1 MRIAILSPTPE
12 QLMPFID
19 TDIDEVVLLNEKITL
34 QFCRDN
40 DVQFLISY
48 NYRHIIQKH
57 VLDYVFSNSINLHT
71 SYLPFNRGSHPVL
84 WSVLEDTPL
93 GVSIHQ
99 IDQGL
104 DTGPLLVQKQI
115 ISFNPN
121 LTLKQLHYLVNQELI
136 LLFSQNWENI
146 RNGTCK
152 PFPQNNQGTFHK
164 KTDSDNFLSLL
175 DKSWDT
181 PIYEAKQAFTNY
193 LKGGLL

>member
-12 QLMPFID
+12 QLIPFID
-19 TDIDEVVLLNEKITL
+19 TDIDEIVLLNEKITL

-40 DVQFLISY
+40 AVQFLISY
-48 NYRHIIQKH
+48 NYRHIIQRD

-84 WSVLEDTPL
+84 WSVLEDTPM

-104 DTGPLLVQKQI
+104 DTGPLLVQKRI

-121 LTLKQLHYLVNQELI
+121 LTLRQLHYQVNQELI
-136 LLFSQNWENI
+136 FLFSQNWENI
-146 RNGTCK
+146 RNGTCE
-152 PFPQNNQGTFHK
+152 PVPQNNQGTFHK
-164 KTDSDNFLSLL
+164 KTDSGDFLSLL

-181 PIYEAKQAFTNY
+181 PIYEAKQAYVNY
-193 LKGGLL
+193 LNGEHL

>member
-1 MRIAILSPTPE
+1 VRIAILSPTPE

-19 TDIDEVVLLNEKITL
+19 TDIDEIVLLNEKITL

-40 DVQFLISY
+40 AVQFLISY
-48 NYRHIIQKH
+48 NYRHMIQRD

-84 WSVLEDTPL
+84 WSVLEDTPM

-104 DTGPLLVQKQI
+104 DTGPLLVQKRI

-121 LTLKQLHYLVNQELI
+121 LTLRQLHYQVNQELI
-136 LLFSQNWENI
+136 FLFSQNWENI
-146 RNGTCK
+146 KNGTCE
-152 PFPQNNQGTFHK
+152 PVPQNNQGTFHK
-164 KTDSDNFLSLL
+164 KTDSDDFLSLL

-181 PIYEAKQAFTNY
+181 PIYEAKQAYVNY
-193 LKGGLL
+193 LNGEQL

>member
-19 TDIDEVVLLNEKITL
+19 TDIDEIVLLNEKITL

-40 DVQFLISY
+40 HVQFLISY
-48 NYRHIIQKH
+48 NYRHIIQKD
-57 VLDYVFSNSINLHT
+57 VLDYLFSNSINLHT

-104 DTGPLLVQKQI
+104 DTGPLLVQKRI

-121 LTLKQLHYLVNQELI
+121 LTLRQLHYQVNQELI
-136 LLFSQNWENI
+136 FLFSQNWENI
-146 RNGTCK
+146 RNGK
-152 PFPQNNQGTFHK
+152 YEPVPQNNQGAFHK
-164 KTDSDNFLSLL
+164 KTDSDDFLSLL

-181 PIYEAKQAFTNY
+181 PIFEAKQAYVNY
-193 LKGGLL
+193 LNGELL